1 MQRTWP
7 VLVAAFGATYTF
19 SIGNVTAPRLGPELG
34 ASRGEVALVLAAFA
48 VSFAAGLIL
57 AGRLGDR
64 YGRRRLLTI
73 GLVALA
79 LTSALA
85 AAAPGVWWLV
95 AARVLQGAASAIVTP
110 QTLAII
116 QTSDSVPA
124 RARGLAAFTAGSGVG
139 TVAGQVVG
147 GLVMG
152 LGLPF
157 AGWRGAVLTS
167 ALPGVVA
174 LLGVRRIRVHAPNG
188 TERPDLGGA
197 LRVGIPLLALV
208 AGLSLGP
215 ATGWTWWTPA
225 LVAMGLL
232 GLYGFWLDQGR
243 RELAG
248 RPVLVAPSSL
258 RPPALRLGLLMAVL
272 LFAGYGAFSYE
283 YSMLTQV
290 GLGLTPV
297 QSGLA
302 LAAFAGAF
310 ALAGLRMP
318 HITARFGDRTMELAA
333 GLLVAGLVLLGLVSW
348 FTQGMGAAIWVGCFE
363 VIGVLL
369 GLAQASQYGPLV
381 GTVMAAV
388 PHRVAGLAGGLFTTA
403 QQASLALGVATIGGI
418 FGTLAPPLGWE
429 RAFAVA
435 LGVQVVT
442 TVLFWVL
449 ARRLRRRPRGSDAH
463 CAPGADQ
470 RHPRILNQQA
480 GKGVHP

>member
-7 VLVAAFGATYTF
+7 VYVAAFGATYTF
-19 SIGNVTAPRLGPELG
+19 SIGNVTAPRLGPELH
-34 ASRGEVALVLAAFA
+34 ASRGQVALVLAAFA

-64 YGRRRLLTI
+64 YGRRRLLSI
-73 GLVALA
+73 GLLSLA

-85 AAAPGVWWLV
+85 AAAPGYWFLV
-95 AARVLQGAASAIVTP
+95 AARVLQGAASALVMP

-116 QTSDSVPA
+116 QTSGSAPA
-124 RARGLAAFTAGSGVG
+124 QARGLAAFTASSGVG

-157 AGWRGAVLTS
+157 AGWRAAVLTS
-167 ALPGVVA
+167 AVPSTVA
-174 LLGVRRIRVHAPNG
+174 LLGARRLQVRPPTGA
-188 TERPDLGGA
+188 ERPDLGGA
-197 LRVGIPLLALV
+197 LRLGVSLLALV

-215 ATGWTWWTPA
+215 ATAWTWWTA
-225 LVAMGLL
+225 TLVLFGLL

-243 RELAG
+243 RERAG

-258 RPPALRLGLLMAVL
+258 RLPALRLGLLMTVL

-302 LAAFAGAF
+302 LTAFAGAF
-310 ALAGLRMP
+310 VLAGLRMP
-318 HITARFGDRTMELAA
+318 RIVARFGDHTMELAA
-333 GLLVAGLVLLGLVSW
+333 GLLTTALMALGLASW
-348 FTQGMGAAIWVGCFE
+348 LTQGRGAAIWIGCFE
-363 VIGVLL
+363 VLGVLL
-369 GLAQASQYGPLV
+369 GAAQASQYGPLV
-381 GTVMAAV
+381 ATVMAAV

-403 QQASLALGVATIGGI
+403 QQASLGLGIATIGGV
-418 FGTLAPPLGWE
+418 FGTLAPTLGWE
-429 RAFAVA
+429 HAFAVA
-435 LGVQVVT
+435 LGVQAVT

-449 ARRLRRRPRGSDAH
+449 ARRLRGWPRGSGTLL
-463 CAPGADQ
+463 APGV
-470 RHPRILNQQA
+470 RHRTEALD
-480 GKGVHP
+480 

>member
-1 MQRTWP
+1 MSACNGPGRFY
-7 VLVAAFGATYTF
+7 VAAFGATYTF

-64 YGRRRLLTI
+64 YGRRRLLGI
-73 GLVALA
+73 GLLALA

-85 AAAPGVWWLV
+85 AAAPGLWLLV
-95 AARVLQGAASAIVTP
+95 AARVLQGASSAIVMP

-116 QTSDSVPA
+116 QTLGSEPA
-124 RARGLAAFTAGSGVG
+124 RARGLAAFTASSGVG

-157 AGWRGAVLTS
+157 AGWRGAALTS
-167 ALPGVVA
+167 AIPSVLA
-174 LLGVRRIRVHAPNG
+174 LLGVRRLLVHPPSS

-197 LRVGIPLLALV
+197 LGLGTSLLALV

-215 ATGWTWWTPA
+215 ATGWAWWASA
-225 LVAMGLL
+225 LVALGFL

-243 RELAG
+243 RERAG

-258 RPPALRLGLLMAVL
+258 RLPSVRLGLLMAVL

-302 LAAFAGAF
+302 LTAFAGTF
-310 ALAGLRMP
+310 VLAGLHMP
-318 HITARFGDRTMELAA
+318 GIMSRFGERTMELAA
-333 GLLVAGLVLLGLVSW
+333 VLLCAGLTLLGVASW
-348 FTQGMGAAIWVGCFE
+348 FAQGKSVAIWVGCFE
-363 VIGVLL
+363 VLGVLL
-369 GLAQASQYGPLV
+369 GAAQASQYGPLV

-403 QQASLALGVATIGGI
+403 QQASLGLGIATIGGV
-418 FGTLAPPLGWE
+418 FGTLAPRLGWE
-429 RAFAVA
+429 HAFAVA
-435 LGVQVVT
+435 LGVQLIT

-449 ARRLRRRPRGSDAH
+449 ARRLRSRPRACGTVL
-463 CAPGADQ
+463 APGVQHRTEALD
-470 RHPRILNQQA
+470 
-480 GKGVHP
+480 

>member
-7 VLVAAFGATYTF
+7 VFIAAFGATYTF
-19 SIGNVTAPRLGPELG
+19 SVGNVTAPRLGPELNAG
-34 ASRGEVALVLAAFA
+34 RGEVALVLAAFA

-64 YGRRRLLTI
+64 YGRRRLLRI
-73 GLVALA
+73 GLLALA

-85 AAAPGVWWLV
+85 AAAPSLWWLV
-95 AARVLQGAASAIVTP
+95 AARLLQGAASAIVMP

-116 QTSDSVPA
+116 QTSGGAPA
-124 RARGLAAFTAGSGVG
+124 QARGLAAFTASSGVG

-167 ALPGVVA
+167 AIPSAVA
-174 LLGVRRIRVHAPNG
+174 LLGAHRLHVHPPNS

-197 LRVGIPLLALV
+197 LGVGVSLLALV

-215 ATGWTWWTPA
+215 ATGWTWWTPT
-225 LVAMGLL
+225 LVVLGCL
-232 GLYGFWLDQGR
+232 GLYGFWLGQGR

-258 RPPALRLGLLMAVL
+258 RLPTLRLGLLMAVL

-302 LAAFAGAF
+302 LTAFAGTF
-310 ALAGLRMP
+310 VVAGLRMP
-318 HITARFGDRTMELAA
+318 RITARFGDRTMELAA
-333 GLLVAGLVLLGLVSW
+333 GLLTVGLVLLGLTSW
-348 FTQGMGAAIWVGCFE
+348 FTQGKGAAIWIGCFQ
-363 VIGVLL
+363 VLGVLL
-369 GLAQASQYGPLV
+369 GAAQASQYGPLV

-403 QQASLALGVATIGGI
+403 QQASLGLGIATIGGV
-418 FGTLAPPLGWE
+418 FGALVPMLGWE
-429 RAFAVA
+429 HAFAVA
-435 LGVQVVT
+435 LGIQVVT

-449 ARRLRRRPRGSDAH
+449 ARRLRSGPHGSSTLARGGQHRTETLD
-463 CAPGADQ
+463 
-470 RHPRILNQQA
+470 
-480 GKGVHP
+480 

>member
-7 VLVAAFGATYTF
+7 VFVAAFGATYTF
-19 SIGNVTAPRLGPELG
+19 SIGNVIAPRLGPGLG
-34 ASRGEVALVLAAFA
+34 ASRGEVALALAAFA

-64 YGRRRLLTI
+64 YGRRRLLAI
-73 GLVALA
+73 GLLALA

-85 AAAPGVWWLV
+85 AAAPGLWSLV
-95 AARVLQGAASAIVTP
+95 AARVLQGAASAIVMP

-116 QTSDSVPA
+116 QTSGSAPA
-124 RARGLAAFTAGSGVG
+124 QARGLAAFTVSSGVG
-139 TVAGQVVG
+139 TLAGQVVG

-167 ALPGVVA
+167 AIPSVVA
-174 LLGVRRIRVHAPNG
+174 LLGASLLQAHPPNSA
-188 TERPDLGGA
+188 ERTDLGGA
-197 LRVGIPLLALV
+197 IRVGIALLALV

-215 ATGWTWWTPA
+215 ATGWTWWTPT
-225 LVAMGLL
+225 LIVLGLL
-232 GLYGFWLDQGR
+232 GLYGFWIDQGR

-258 RPPALRLGLLMAVL
+258 RLPTLRLGLLMTVL
-272 LFAGYGAFSYE
+272 LFTGYGAFSYE

-302 LAAFAGAF
+302 LTAFAGTF
-310 ALAGLRMP
+310 VLAGLCMP
-318 HITARFGDRTMELAA
+318 RIIARFGDRTMELAGGLLAA
-333 GLLVAGLVLLGLVSW
+333 GLILLSLASW
-348 FTQGMGAAIWVGCFE
+348 FAQGKGTMLWIGCFE
-363 VIGVLL
+363 VLGVLL
-369 GLAQASQYGPLV
+369 GAAQASQFGPLV
-381 GTVMAAV
+381 GTVMASV

-403 QQASLALGVATIGGI
+403 QQASLGLGIATIGGI
-418 FGTLAPPLGWE
+418 FGALAPLLGWE
-429 RAFAVA
+429 HAFAVA

-442 TVLFWVL
+442 TVLFWAL
-449 ARRLRRRPRGSDAH
+449 ARRLRSRPHSSGT
-463 CAPGADQ
+463 
-470 RHPRILNQQA
+470 HPAL
-480 GKGVHP
+480 GVRQKTETLD

>member
-1 MQRTWP
+1 MERTWP
-7 VLVAAFGATYTF
+7 VFVAAFGATYTF

-34 ASRGEVALVLAAFA
+34 ASRRETALVLAAFA
-48 VSFAAGLIL
+48 VAFAAGLIL

-73 GLVALA
+73 GLLALA

-85 AAAPGVWWLV
+85 AAAPGLWWLV
-95 AARVLQGAASAIVTP
+95 AARVLQGTASALVMP
-110 QTLAII
+110 QTLAIV
-116 QTSDSVPA
+116 QTSGGPHA
-124 RARGLAAFTAGSGVG
+124 KARGLALFTASSGVG
-139 TVAGQVVG
+139 TVAGQVLG

-152 LGLPF
+152 LDLPF

-167 ALPGVVA
+167 AVPGLVA
-174 LLGVRRIRVHAPNG
+174 LLGARRLPAHTPDS

-215 ATGWTWWTPA
+215 AVGWAWWTFA
-225 LVAMGLL
+225 LVALGLL
-232 GLYGFWLDQGR
+232 GLYGFWLNQGR
-243 RELAG
+243 RERAG

-258 RPPALRLGLLMAVL
+258 RLPALRLGLSMAVL

-297 QSGLA
+297 ESGLA
-302 LAAFAGAF
+302 LTAFAGTF
-310 ALAGLRMP
+310 VLAGLRMP
-318 HITARFGDRTMELAA
+318 RITARFGDRTMELAA
-333 GLLVAGLVLLGLVSW
+333 GLLAAGLVLLGVASW
-348 FTQGMGAAIWVGCFE
+348 VTQGEGAGVWIGCFE
-363 VIGVLL
+363 VLGLLL
-369 GLAQASQYGPLV
+369 GVAQASQYGPLA

-403 QQASLALGVATIGGI
+403 QQASLGLGIATIGGVL
-418 FGTLAPPLGWE
+418 GALAPSLGWQH
-429 RAFAVA
+429 AFAVA

-442 TVLFWVL
+442 TALFWVL
-449 ARRLRRRPRGSDAH
+449 ARRLRSRARRPAIEGREEI
-463 CAPGADQ
+463 
-470 RHPRILNQQA
+470 HP
-480 GKGVHP
+480 

>member
-1 MQRTWP
+1 MQQNWP
-7 VLVAAFGATYTF
+7 VFVAAFGATYTF

-34 ASRGEVALVLAAFA
+34 ASRGEAALVLAAFA

-73 GLVALA
+73 GLLALA

-85 AAAPGVWWLV
+85 AAAPGLWWLV
-95 AARVLQGAASAIVTP
+95 AARLLQGAASAIVMP

-116 QTSDSVPA
+116 QNSGSGSVQ
-124 RARGLAAFTAGSGVG
+124 ARGVAAFTASSGVG
-139 TVAGQVVG
+139 TVAGQILG

-152 LGLPF
+152 LSLPV

-167 ALPGVVA
+167 AIPSVVA
-174 LLGVRRIRVHAPNG
+174 LLGARRLQGHAPGG

-197 LRVGIPLLALV
+197 LRVGTPLLALV

-215 ATGWTWWTPA
+215 ATGWTWWTLA
-225 LVAMGLL
+225 LMALGLL
-232 GLYGFWLDQGR
+232 GLYGFWLNQGR

-248 RPVLVAPSSL
+248 RPVLVAPSVL
-258 RPPALRLGLLMAVL
+258 RLPVLRLGLVMAVL

-302 LAAFAGAF
+302 LAAFAGTF
-310 ALAGLRMP
+310 VVTGLRMP
-318 HITARFGDRTMELAA
+318 HVIARFGNRTMELAA
-333 GLLVAGLVLLGLVSW
+333 GLLVAGSILLGLVSW
-348 FTQGMGAAIWVGCFE
+348 FAQGKGTAIWIGCFE

-369 GLAQASQYGPLV
+369 GAAQASQYGPLI

-388 PHRVAGLAGGLFTTA
+388 PNRVAGLAGGLFTTA
-403 QQASLALGVATIGGI
+403 QQASLGLGVATIGGV
-418 FGTLAPPLGWE
+418 FGALAPSLGWE
-429 RAFAVA
+429 HAFAVA

-449 ARRLRRRPRGSDAH
+449 ARRLRRRGRGPDAH
-463 CAPGADQ
+463 LAPSL
-470 RHPRILNQQA
+470 RHRREL
-480 GKGVHP
+480 VD